1 MKIKIE
7 SIELDQQV
15 FENLGLSNVPG
26 VSTERILACL
36 RACKMFSTEALDLGL
51 VEEAITK
58 TSKLTRYSTDI
69 DLENNFFKDVP
80 LFREA
85 EPSLDTRLVLR

>member
-15 FENLGLSNVPG
+15 FENLGLSSVPG

-36 RACKMFSTEALDLGL
+36 GAL
-51 VEEAITK
+51 
-58 TSKLTRYSTDI
+58 
-69 DLENNFFKDVP
+69 NHF
-80 LFREA
+80 
-85 EPSLDTRLVLR
+85 

>member
-15 FENLGLSNVPG
+15 FENLGLSSVPSI
-26 VSTERILACL
+26 STERILACL
-36 RACKMFSTEALDLGL
+36 EACKMFSTEALVLGL

-58 TSKLTRYSTDI
+58 TSKLPRYSTNI
-69 DLENNFFKDVP
+69 DLENNFFKHVP

-85 EPSLDTRLVLR
+85 EPSLDTRLELR